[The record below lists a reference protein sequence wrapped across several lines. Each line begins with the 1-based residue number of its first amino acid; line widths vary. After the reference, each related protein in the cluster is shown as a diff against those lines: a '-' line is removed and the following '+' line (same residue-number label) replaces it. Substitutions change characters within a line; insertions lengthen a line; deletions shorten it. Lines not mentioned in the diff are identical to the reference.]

1 MNIVATILAI
11 LLVDKV
17 GRRIMLLVGSA
28 GMTVSLG
35 LMAFAFS
42 FGQVTGGDTVS
53 LDQPWSG
60 LALVGA
66 NAFVMFFGTTWGP
79 LVWVLLGEIFP
90 NRIRASALAVAAAA
104 QWAAKFAVSTNF
116 PALSEHGLTFALDR
130 KYTRLNY

>member
-79 LVWVLLGEIFP
+79 LVWVLLGEIVP

-104 QWAAKFAVSTNF
+104 
-116 PALSEHGLTFALDR
+116 DR
-130 KYTRLNY
+130 KSTRLNSSHVAISYAVFCLKKNNQ